1 MPEQKSP
8 FPLPSEIAG
17 VPGAEDWR
25 SMYAPFTR
33 FQPGDDEKF
42 WFYNATHF
50 PEPLP
55 AFDGISSEVAYSA
68 IGANTARIFVF
79 PATLGI
85 EHRIVNGR
93 VYLAANPVTD
103 PAEIGRRLELFQRRA
118 GYYYEHWDRLYGEW
132 KQRMQAAIDELE
144 AISVPELGEFD
155 DEEVVTSG
163 RGYATNHLVRERFHR
178 CVDLYSI
185 VWNHHIEFVM
195 LAFGAYVVFS
205 EFLTKAFPEIPD
217 QTIARM
223 VAGIDVIMY
232 RPDEELKRLAQL
244 AVSLEVDD
252 LFAGTA
258 TDEPTTVFESLAGRG
273 EAGATWLAEWEK
285 SSVPWFHVSTGDG
298 LYHHHR
304 SWRDDP
310 RVPIAGLSRYVVQV
324 RAGAD
329 LRRPTERLKEE
340 REEVAD
346 RYRALLETDAER
358 AAFDQM
364 LGLCRTTFPYIEE
377 HKFFCEHWFTTQFF
391 AKMRDFG
398 RLLVQFGVLDDAE
411 DVFQL
416 QHYEIDQQL
425 ANVMLAWSAG
435 SSPVGTDEVKAT
447 VAERRR
453 MLRVLATWTPPPAL
467 GPVPEAL
474 NDPAVKLLWGITS
487 KTITTWA
494 EAADAADGGST
505 RIQGLAASP
514 GVVEGVA
521 RVLASVNEIDQIEGT
536 EILVCPVTSPS
547 WGPVFG
553 KIKAAVSDSGGMM
566 SHAAIVAREYGMPA
580 VVGTGIATQRIKT
593 GDRLRVDGDQGVVLV
608 LS

>member
-1 MPEQKSP
+1 VPEDRGP
-8 FPLPSEIAG
+8 FPLPSEITD
-17 VPGAEDWR
+17 VPGAEGWA

-33 FQPGDDEKF
+33 FQPQDDAKF

-55 AFDGISSEVAYSA
+55 AFDGISSEVAYTA

-103 PAEIGRRLELFQRRA
+103 PAEIGRRLEIFQRRA

-144 AISVPELGEFD
+144 AIEVPELGEVD
-155 DEEVVTSG
+155 DEEVVTSA
-163 RGYATNHLVRERFHR
+163 RGYASNHLVRERFHR
-178 CVDLYSI
+178 CIDLYSI

-205 EFLTKAFPEIPD
+205 EFLTKAFPEIPE
-217 QTIARM
+217 QSIARM

-232 RPDEELKRLAQL
+232 RPDEELKRLARL
-244 AVSLEVDD
+244 AVELGVDD
-252 LFAGTA
+252 LF
-258 TDEPTTVFESLAGRG
+258 TDTSEPVSVFACLAQRG

-285 SSVPWFHVSTGDG
+285 SSIPWFHVSTGDG

-310 RVPIAGLSRYVVQV
+310 RVPLAGLSRYVSQV
-324 RAGAD
+324 RAGDD
-329 LRRPTERLKEE
+329 LRRPTDRLVRERD
-340 REEVAD
+340 EVAD
-346 RYRALLETDAER
+346 RFRDLLETDEDR

-391 AKMRDFG
+391 AKIRDFG
-398 RLLVQFGVLDDAE
+398 RLLVRFGVLDDAE

-435 SSPVGTDEVKAT
+435 SSPVGTDAVKAL
-447 VAERRR
+447 VADRKS
-453 MLRVLATWTPPPAL
+453 MLEVLATWSPPPAL

-474 NDPAVKLLWGITS
+474 NDPAVKLLWGITA
-487 KTITTWA
+487 KTIRTWA
-494 EAADAADGGST
+494 EAADPSST

-514 GVVEGVA
+514 GIVEGVA
-521 RVLASVNEIDQIEGT
+521 RVLASVNEIDQIEGG

-566 SHAAIVAREYGMPA
+566 CHAAIVAREYGMPA
-580 VVGTGIATQRIKT
+580 VVGTGTSTRRIKT
-593 GDRLRVDGDQGVVLV
+593 GDRLRVDGDQGVVV
-608 LS
+608 ILS

>member
-1 MPEQKSP
+1 MSQQHHGP
-8 FPLPSEIAG
+8 FPLPSEITD
-17 VPGAEDWR
+17 VPGAESWA
-25 SMYAPFTR
+25 SMYASFTR
-33 FQPGDDEKF
+33 FQPGDDDKF

-55 AFDGISSEVAYSA
+55 AFDGISAEVAYTA

-103 PAEIGRRLELFQRRA
+103 PEEIGRRLEIFQRRA
-118 GYYYEHWDRLYGEW
+118 GYYYENWDRLYGEW
-132 KQRMQAAIDELE
+132 KHRMQVVIDELE
-144 AISVPELGEFD
+144 AIEVPELGEVD
-155 DEEVVTSG
+155 DEEVVTSA
-163 RGYATNHLVRERFHR
+163 RGYASNHLVRERFHR

-205 EFLTKAFPEIPD
+205 EFLTTAFPEIPE
-217 QTIARM
+217 QAIARM

-232 RPDEELKRLAQL
+232 RPDEELKRLARL
-244 AVSLEVDD
+244 AVDLGVDD
-252 LFAGTA
+252 LLADDVEPGEVFAA
-258 TDEPTTVFESLAGRG
+258 LEGRG
-273 EAGATWLAEWEK
+273 EAGERWLAAWEE

-310 RVPIAGLSRYVVQV
+310 RVPLAGMSRYVERI
-324 RAGAD
+324 RAGED

-346 RYRALLETDAER
+346 RYRSLLETEDER

-391 AKMRDFG
+391 AKLREFG
-398 RLLVQFGVLDDAE
+398 GLLVRFGILEDAE

-416 QHYEIDQQL
+416 KHYEIDEQL
-425 ANVMLAWSAG
+425 ANVMLAWAAG
-435 SSPVGTDEVKAT
+435 SAPVATGAVKAL
-447 VAERRR
+447 VAERKR
-453 MLRVLATWTPPPAL
+453 MLEVLGTWSPPPAL

-487 KTITTWA
+487 DTITTWA
-494 EAADAADGGST
+494 EAADPTSS
-505 RIQGLAASP
+505 RIRGLAASP
-514 GVVEGVA
+514 GIVEGVV
-521 RVLASVNEIDQIEGT
+521 RVLMSVNEID
-536 EILVCPVTSPS
+536 
-547 WGPVFG
+547 
-553 KIKAAVSDSGGMM
+553 
-566 SHAAIVAREYGMPA
+566 
-580 VVGTGIATQRIKT
+580 
-593 GDRLRVDGDQGVVLV
+593 
-608 LS
+608 

>member
-1 MPEQKSP
+1 MSERRGP
-8 FPLPSEIAG
+8 FPLPSEITD
-17 VPGAEDWR
+17 VPGAEGWA

-33 FQPGDDEKF
+33 FQPEDDAKF

-103 PAEIGRRLELFQRRA
+103 PEEIGRRLEIFQRRA
-118 GYYYEHWDRLYGEW
+118 GWYYEHWDRLYGEW
-132 KQRMQAAIDELE
+132 KQRMQAAIEELE
-144 AISVPELGEFD
+144 SIEVPELGDVD
-155 DEEVVTSG
+155 DEEVVTTA
-163 RGYATNHLVRERFHR
+163 RGYASNHLVRERFHR

-205 EFLTKAFPEIPD
+205 EFLTKAFPEIPE
-217 QTIARM
+217 QSIARM

-232 RPDEELKRLAQL
+232 RPDEELKRLARL
-244 AVSLEVDD
+244 AVSLGVDD
-252 LFAGTA
+252 LL
-258 TDEPTTVFESLAGRG
+258 TDAAVPATVFEQLALRG
-273 EAGATWLAEWEK
+273 EAGATWLAEWEE

-310 RVPIAGLSRYVVQV
+310 RVPLAGLSRYVAQV
-324 RAGAD
+324 RAGDD

-340 REEVAD
+340 REEVAR
-346 RYRALLETDAER
+346 RYRALLDNDEER

-364 LGLCRTTFPYIEE
+364 LSLCRTTFPYIEE
-377 HKFFCEHWFTTQFF
+377 HKFYCEHWFTTQFF
-391 AKMRDFG
+391 AKMREFG
-398 RLLVQFGVLDDAE
+398 QLLARFGVLDDAE

-447 VAERRR
+447 VAGRKA
-453 MLRVLATWTPPPAL
+453 MLEVLATWSPPPAL
-467 GPVPEAL
+467 GPEPEAL
-474 NDPAVKLLWGITS
+474 NDPAVKLLWGITA
-487 KTITTWA
+487 KTIRTWA
-494 EAADAADGGST
+494 EAADPGSA
-505 RIQGLAASP
+505 RIQGFAASP

-521 RVLASVNEIDQIEGT
+521 RVLASVNEIDRIESG

-580 VVGTGIATQRIKT
+580 VVGTGTATRRIKT
-593 GDRLRVDGDQGVVLV
+593 GDRLRVDGDRGVVV
-608 LS
+608 ILS

>member
-1 MPEQKSP
+1 MSERRGP
-8 FPLPSEIAG
+8 FPLPSEITD
-17 VPGAEDWR
+17 VPGAEGWA

-33 FQPGDDEKF
+33 FGPEDDAKF

-103 PAEIGRRLELFQRRA
+103 PEEIGRRLEIFQRRA
-118 GYYYEHWDRLYGEW
+118 GWYYEHWDRLYGEW

-144 AISVPELGEFD
+144 SIEVPELGDVD
-155 DEEVVTSG
+155 DEEVVTTA
-163 RGYATNHLVRERFHR
+163 RGYASNHLVRERFHR

-205 EFLTKAFPEIPD
+205 EFLTKAFPEIPE
-217 QTIARM
+217 QSIARM

-232 RPDEELKRLAQL
+232 RPDEELKRLARL
-244 AVSLEVDD
+244 AVSLGVDD
-252 LFAGTA
+252 LL
-258 TDEPTTVFESLAGRG
+258 TDAAVPATVFEQLALRG
-273 EAGATWLAEWEK
+273 EAGATWLAEWEE

-310 RVPIAGLSRYVVQV
+310 RVPLAGLSRYVAQV
-324 RAGAD
+324 RAGDD

-340 REEVAD
+340 REEVAR
-346 RYRALLETDAER
+346 RYRALLDNDEER

-364 LGLCRTTFPYIEE
+364 LSLCRTTFPYIEE
-377 HKFFCEHWFTTQFF
+377 HKFYCEHWFTTQFF
-391 AKMRDFG
+391 AKMREFG
-398 RLLVQFGVLDDAE
+398 QLLARFGVLDDAE

-447 VAERRR
+447 VAGRKA
-453 MLRVLATWTPPPAL
+453 MLEVLATWSPPPAL
-467 GPVPEAL
+467 GPEPEAL
-474 NDPAVKLLWGITS
+474 NDPAVKLLWGITA
-487 KTITTWA
+487 KTIRTWA
-494 EAADAADGGST
+494 EAADPGSA
-505 RIQGLAASP
+505 RIQGFAASP

-521 RVLASVNEIDQIEGT
+521 RVLASVNEIDRIESG

-580 VVGTGIATQRIKT
+580 VVGTGTATRRIKT
-593 GDRLRVDGDQGVVLV
+593 GDRLRVDGDRGVVV
-608 LS
+608 ILS

>member
-1 MPEQKSP
+1 MSERRGP
-8 FPLPSEIAG
+8 FPLPSEITD
-17 VPGAEDWR
+17 VPGAEGWA

-33 FQPGDDEKF
+33 FGPEDDAKF

-103 PAEIGRRLELFQRRA
+103 PEEIGRRLEIFQRRA

-132 KQRMQAAIDELE
+132 KQRMQAAIEELE
-144 AISVPELGEFD
+144 SIEVPELGDVD
-155 DEEVVTSG
+155 DEEVVTTA
-163 RGYATNHLVRERFHR
+163 RGYASNHLVRERFHR

-205 EFLTKAFPEIPD
+205 EFLTKAFPEIPE
-217 QTIARM
+217 QSIARM

-232 RPDEELKRLAQL
+232 RPDEELKRLARL
-244 AVSLEVDD
+244 AVSLGVDD
-252 LFAGTA
+252 LL
-258 TDEPTTVFESLAGRG
+258 TDAAVPATVFEQLALRG
-273 EAGATWLAEWEK
+273 EAGATWLAEWEE

-310 RVPIAGLSRYVVQV
+310 RVPLAGLSRYVAQV
-324 RAGAD
+324 RAGDD

-340 REEVAD
+340 REEVAR
-346 RYRALLETDAER
+346 RYRALLDNDEER

-364 LGLCRTTFPYIEE
+364 LSLCRTTFPYIEE
-377 HKFFCEHWFTTQFF
+377 HKFYCEHWFTTQFF
-391 AKMRDFG
+391 AKMREFG
-398 RLLVQFGVLDDAE
+398 QLLARFGVLDDAE

-447 VAERRR
+447 VAGRKA
-453 MLRVLATWTPPPAL
+453 MLEVLATWSPPPAL
-467 GPVPEAL
+467 GPEPEAL
-474 NDPAVKLLWGITS
+474 NDPAVKLLWGITA
-487 KTITTWA
+487 KTIRTWA
-494 EAADAADGGST
+494 EAADPGSA
-505 RIQGLAASP
+505 RIQGFAASP

-521 RVLASVNEIDQIEGT
+521 RVLASVNEIDRIESG

-580 VVGTGIATQRIKT
+580 VVGTGTATRRIKT
-593 GDRLRVDGDQGVVLV
+593 GDRLRVDGDRGVVV
-608 LS
+608 ILS

>member
-1 MPEQKSP
+1 MSERRGP
-8 FPLPSEIAG
+8 FPLPSEITD
-17 VPGAEDWR
+17 VPGAEGWA

-33 FQPGDDEKF
+33 FGPQDDAKF

-103 PAEIGRRLELFQRRA
+103 PEEVGRRLEIFQRRA

-144 AISVPELGEFD
+144 SIDVPELGDVD
-155 DEEVVTSG
+155 DEEVVTTA
-163 RGYATNHLVRERFHR
+163 RGYASNHLVRERFHR

-205 EFLTKAFPEIPD
+205 EFLTKAFPEIPE
-217 QTIARM
+217 QSIARM

-232 RPDEELKRLAQL
+232 RPDEELKRLARL
-244 AVSLEVDD
+244 AVSLGVDD
-252 LFAGTA
+252 LL
-258 TDEPTTVFESLAGRG
+258 TDGAEPRTVFEGLALRG
-273 EAGATWLAEWEK
+273 EAGATWLAEWER

-310 RVPIAGLSRYVVQV
+310 RVPLAGLSRYVSQV
-324 RAGAD
+324 RAGDD

-340 REEVAD
+340 REEVAR
-346 RYRALLETDAER
+346 RYRALLDADEER

-377 HKFFCEHWFTTQFF
+377 HKFYCEHWFTTQFF
-391 AKMRDFG
+391 AKMREFG
-398 RLLVQFGVLDDAE
+398 QLLTRFGVLDEAE

-435 SSPVGTDEVKAT
+435 SSPVGTDEVKAI
-447 VAERRR
+447 VADRKA
-453 MLRVLATWTPPPAL
+453 MLAVLATWSPPPAL
-467 GPVPEAL
+467 GPEPEVL
-474 NDPAVKLLWGITS
+474 NDPAVKLLWGITA
-487 KTITTWA
+487 KTIRTWA
-494 EAADAADGGST
+494 EAADPSSA
-505 RIQGLAASP
+505 RIQGFAASP

-521 RVLASVNEIDQIEGT
+521 RVLASVNEIDQILSG

-580 VVGTGIATQRIKT
+580 VVGTGTATRRIKT
-593 GDRLRVDGDQGVVLV
+593 GDRLRVDGDQGVVV
-608 LS
+608 ILS

>member
-1 MPEQKSP
+1 MPEHRGS
-8 FPLPSEIAG
+8 FPLPSEISDVA
-17 VPGAEDWR
+17 GAERWAT
-25 SMYAPFTR
+25 MYAPFTR
-33 FQPGDDEKF
+33 FQPEDDAKF

-55 AFDGISSEVAYSA
+55 AFDGISSEVAYTA

-103 PAEIGRRLELFQRRA
+103 PAEIGRRLEIFQRRA
-118 GYYYEHWDRLYGEW
+118 GYYYEHWERLYGEW
-132 KQRMQAAIDELE
+132 KERVQAAIDELE
-144 AISVPELGEFD
+144 AIRVPELGEFD
-155 DEEVVTSG
+155 DEEVVTEA
-163 RGYATNHLVRERFHR
+163 RGYASNHLVRERFHR
-178 CVDLYSI
+178 CIDLYSI

-205 EFLTKAFPEIPD
+205 EFLTKAFPEIPE
-217 QTIARM
+217 QSIARM

-232 RPDEELKRLAQL
+232 RPDEELKRLAKV
-244 AVSLEVDD
+244 AVDVAVDD
-252 LFAGTA
+252 LFS
-258 TDEPTTVFESLAGRG
+258 DSSDPETVFEELARRG
-273 EAGATWLAEWEK
+273 EPGARWLAEWER
-285 SSVPWFHVSTGDG
+285 SSIPWFHVSTGDG

-310 RVPIAGLSRYVVQV
+310 RVPLAGLSRYVVQV
-324 RAGAD
+324 RAGED
-329 LRRPTERLKEE
+329 LRRPTERLSQE
-340 REEVAD
+340 REEIAS
-346 RYRALLETDAER
+346 RYRALLQSEEER

-377 HKFFCEHWFTTQFF
+377 HKFYCEHWFTTQFF
-391 AKMRDFG
+391 AKMREFG
-398 RLLVQFGVLDDAE
+398 QLLARFGVLDDAE
-411 DVFQL
+411 DLFQL

-435 SSPVGTDEVKAT
+435 SSPVGTDAVKAT
-447 VAERRR
+447 VAERKA
-453 MLRVLATWTPPPAL
+453 MLGVLATWSPPPAL

-487 KTITTWA
+487 KTIRTWT
-494 EAADAADGGST
+494 EAAEGGAS
-505 RIQGLAASP
+505 RVQGLAASP
-514 GVVEGVA
+514 GVVEGTA
-521 RVLASVNEIDQIEGT
+521 RVLASVNEIDQIETG

-580 VVGTGIATQRIKT
+580 VVGTGTATHRIKT
-593 GDRLRVDGDQGVVLV
+593 GDRLRVDGDQGVVV
-608 LS
+608 ILS

>member
-1 MPEQKSP
+1 MSERRGP
-8 FPLPSEIAG
+8 FPLPSEITD
-17 VPGAEDWR
+17 VPGAEGWA

-33 FQPGDDEKF
+33 FGPEDDAKF

-103 PAEIGRRLELFQRRA
+103 PEEIGRRLEIFQRRA

-132 KQRMQAAIDELE
+132 KQRMQAAIEELE
-144 AISVPELGEFD
+144 SIEVPELGDVD
-155 DEEVVTSG
+155 DEEVVTTA
-163 RGYATNHLVRERFHR
+163 RGYASNHLVRERFHR

-205 EFLTKAFPEIPD
+205 EFLTKAFPEIPE
-217 QTIARM
+217 QSIARM

-232 RPDEELKRLAQL
+232 RPDEELKRLARL
-244 AVSLEVDD
+244 AVSLGVDD
-252 LFAGTA
+252 LL
-258 TDEPTTVFESLAGRG
+258 TDAAVPATVFEQLALRG

-310 RVPIAGLSRYVVQV
+310 RVPLAGLSRYVAQV
-324 RAGAD
+324 RAGDD

-340 REEVAD
+340 REEVAR
-346 RYRALLETDAER
+346 RYRALLDNDEER

-364 LGLCRTTFPYIEE
+364 LSLCRTTFPYIEE
-377 HKFFCEHWFTTQFF
+377 HKFYCEHWFTTQFF
-391 AKMRDFG
+391 AKMREFG
-398 RLLVQFGVLDDAE
+398 QLLARFGVLDDAE

-447 VAERRR
+447 VAGRKA
-453 MLRVLATWTPPPAL
+453 MLEVLATWSPPPAL
-467 GPVPEAL
+467 GPEPEAL
-474 NDPAVKLLWGITS
+474 NDPAVKLLWGITA
-487 KTITTWA
+487 KTIRTWA
-494 EAADAADGGST
+494 EAADPGSA
-505 RIQGLAASP
+505 RIQGFAASP

-521 RVLASVNEIDQIEGT
+521 RVLASVNEIDRIESG

-580 VVGTGIATQRIKT
+580 VVGTGTATRRIKT
-593 GDRLRVDGDQGVVLV
+593 GDRLRVDGDRGVVV
-608 LS
+608 ILS

>member
-1 MPEQKSP
+1 MAEHRSP
-8 FPLPSEIAG
+8 FPLPSEIAD
-17 VPGAEDWR
+17 VPGAERWAT
-25 SMYAPFTR
+25 MYAPFSR
-33 FQPGDDEKF
+33 FQPEDDAKF
-42 WFYNATHF
+42 WFYNATHY
-50 PEPLP
+50 PEPVP
-55 AFDGISSEVAYSA
+55 AFDGLSAEVAYSA

-85 EHRIVNGR
+85 EYRIVNGR

-103 PAEIGRRLELFQRRA
+103 PAEIGRRLEIFQRRA
-118 GYYYEHWDRLYGEW
+118 GYYYENWDRLYGEW
-132 KQRMQAAIDELE
+132 KQRMQAVIAELE
-144 AISVPELGEFD
+144 AIEVPELGELD

-163 RGYATNHLVRERFHR
+163 RGIATNHYVRERYHR
-178 CVDLYSI
+178 CIDLYSI

-205 EFLTKAFPEIPD
+205 EFVTAAFPEIPE

-232 RPDEELKRLAQL
+232 RPDEELKRLARL
-244 AVSLEVDD
+244 AVELGLDD
-252 LFAGTA
+252 LL
-258 TDEPTTVFESLAGRG
+258 TDESEPATVFNQIAGRG

-285 SSVPWFHVSTGDG
+285 SSIPWFHVSTGDG
-298 LYHHHR
+298 MYHHHR

-310 RVPIAGLSRYVVQV
+310 RVPLAGLARYVERV
-324 RAGAD
+324 RAGED

-340 REEVAD
+340 REEVAS
-346 RYRALLETDAER
+346 RYRALLSTEEER

-377 HKFFCEHWFTTQFF
+377 HKFFCEHWFVTQFF
-391 AKMRDFG
+391 AKIREFG
-398 RLLVQFGVLDDAE
+398 KLLVRFGVLEDAE

-416 QHYEIDQQL
+416 QHHEVEQQL
-425 ANVMLAWSAG
+425 ASVMLAWAAG
-435 SSPVGTDEVKAT
+435 SAPVGTDAVKAL
-447 VAERRR
+447 VAERKA
-453 MLRVLATWTPPPAL
+453 MLEVLATWPAPPAL

-487 KTITTWA
+487 DTIRTWV
-494 EAADAADGGST
+494 EAAGST
-505 RIQGLAASP
+505 SARVQGLAASP

-521 RVLASVNEIDQIEGT
+521 RVLMSVNEIDQIEGG

-580 VVGTGIATQRIKT
+580 VVGTGSATRRIKT
-593 GDRLRVDGDQGVVLV
+593 GDRLRVDGDRGLVVI

>member
-1 MPEQKSP
+1 VSERRGP
-8 FPLPSEIAG
+8 FPLPSEIAD
-17 VPGAEDWR
+17 VPGAEGWAT
-25 SMYAPFTR
+25 MYAPFTR
-33 FQPGDDEKF
+33 FQPEDDAKF

-103 PAEIGRRLELFQRRA
+103 PEEIGRRLEIFQRRA
-118 GYYYEHWDRLYGEW
+118 GYYYEHWDRLYTEW
-132 KQRMQAAIDELE
+132 KQRMQTAIEELE
-144 AISVPELGEFD
+144 SIEVPELGDFD
-155 DEEVVTSG
+155 DEEVVTTA
-163 RGYATNHLVRERFHR
+163 RGYASNHLVRERFHR

-205 EFLTKAFPEIPD
+205 EFLTKAFPEIPE
-217 QTIARM
+217 QAIARM

-232 RPDEELKRLAQL
+232 RPDEELKRLARL
-244 AVSLEVDD
+244 AVELGVDD
-252 LFAGTA
+252 LLTDTA
-258 TDEPTTVFESLAGRG
+258 EPATVFEGVALRG

-285 SSVPWFHVSTGDG
+285 SSIPWFHVSTGDG

-310 RVPIAGLSRYVVQV
+310 RVPLAGLSRYVSQV
-324 RAGAD
+324 RAGDD

-340 REEVAD
+340 REEVAR
-346 RYRALLETDAER
+346 RYRALLETDEDR

-364 LGLCRTTFPYIEE
+364 LGLCRTTFPYVEE
-377 HKFFCEHWFTTQFF
+377 HKFYCEHWFTTQFF
-391 AKMRDFG
+391 AKMREFG
-398 RLLVQFGVLDDAE
+398 QLLVRFGVLDDAE

-435 SSPVGTDEVKAT
+435 SSPVGTDAVRAT
-447 VAERRR
+447 VAERKA
-453 MLRVLATWTPPPAL
+453 MLEVLATWSPPPAL

-487 KTITTWA
+487 KTIRTWA
-494 EAADAADGGST
+494 EAADPSST
-505 RIQGLAASP
+505 RIQGFAASP

-521 RVLASVNEIDQIEGT
+521 RVLSSVNEIDQIESG

-580 VVGTGIATQRIKT
+580 VVGTGTATRRIKT
-593 GDRLRVDGDQGVVLV
+593 GDRLRVDGDQGVVV
-608 LS
+608 ILS

>member
-1 MPEQKSP
+1 MSEQRRGP
-8 FPLPSEIAG
+8 FPLPSEITD
-17 VPGAEDWR
+17 VPGAERWA

-33 FQPGDDEKF
+33 FQPEDDKKF

-55 AFDGISSEVAYSA
+55 AFDGISAEVAYTA

-103 PAEIGRRLELFQRRA
+103 PAEIGRRLEVFQRRA
-118 GYYYEHWDRLYGEW
+118 GHYYEHWDRLYGEW
-132 KQRMQAAIDELE
+132 KQRMRAVIDELE
-144 AISVPELGEFD
+144 AIEVPELGEMD

-163 RGYATNHLVRERFHR
+163 RGYASNHLVRERFHR

-205 EFLTKAFPEIPD
+205 EFLTGAFPEMPE
-217 QTIARM
+217 QAIARM

-232 RPDEELKRLAQL
+232 RPDEELKRLAAL
-244 AVSLEVDD
+244 AVELGVDD
-252 LFAGTA
+252 LL
-258 TDEPTTVFESLAGRG
+258 TDDAAPAEVFSAMANRG
-273 EAGATWLAEWEK
+273 EAGTRWLGEWEA
-285 SSVPWFHVSTGDG
+285 SSIPWFHVSTGDG

-310 RVPIAGLSRYVVQV
+310 RVPLAGMSRYVERL
-324 RAGAD
+324 RAGED
-329 LRRPTERLKEE
+329 LRRPTDRLRRERD
-340 REEVAD
+340 EVAAQ
-346 RYRALLETDAER
+346 YRALLSTDDER

-377 HKFFCEHWFTTQFF
+377 HKLYCEHWFTTQFF
-391 AKMRDFG
+391 AKLREFG
-398 RLLVQFGVLDDAE
+398 ALLVRFGVLDDPE
-411 DVFQL
+411 DIFQL

-425 ANVMLAWSAG
+425 ANVMLAWAAG
-435 SSPVGTDEVKAT
+435 SAPVGTDAVRAT
-447 VAERRR
+447 VAERKA
-453 MLRVLATWTPPPAL
+453 MLDVLATWSAPPAL

-487 KTITTWA
+487 STIKAWA
-494 EAADAADGGST
+494 EAADPSVGVRGY
-505 RIQGLAASP
+505 AASP
-514 GVVEGVA
+514 GIVEGVA
-521 RVLASVNEIDQIEGT
+521 RVLMSVNEIDQIESGD
-536 EILVCPVTSPS
+536 ILVCPVTSPS

-580 VVGTGIATQRIKT
+580 VVGTGNATQRINT
-593 GDRLRVDGDQGVVLV
+593 GDRIRVEGDEGVVTI

>member
-1 MPEQKSP
+1 
-8 FPLPSEIAG
+8 
-17 VPGAEDWR
+17 
-25 SMYAPFTR
+25 MYAPFTR
-33 FQPGDDEKF
+33 FQPEDDGKF

-55 AFDGISSEVAYSA
+55 AFDGISAEVAYTA

-103 PAEIGRRLELFQRRA
+103 PEQIGRRLEVFQRRA
-118 GYYYEHWDRLYGEW
+118 GHYYENWDRLYGEW
-132 KQRMQAAIDELE
+132 KQRVQAAIDEIE
-144 AISVPELGEFD
+144 SIEVPELGEFD
-155 DEEVVTSG
+155 DEEVVTSA
-163 RGYATNHLVRERFHR
+163 RGYASNHFVRERFHR

-185 VWNHHIEFVM
+185 VWNYHIEFVM

-217 QTIARM
+217 QAIARM

-232 RPDEELKRLAQL
+232 RPDEELKRLARL
-244 AVSLEVDD
+244 AVELGVDD
-252 LFAGTA
+252 LL
-258 TDEPTTVFESLAGRG
+258 TDGADPKSVFQALGRRG
-273 EAGATWLAEWEK
+273 EPGATWLAEWER
-285 SSVPWFHVSTGDG
+285 SSIPWFHVSTGDG

-310 RVPIAGLSRYVVQV
+310 RVPFAGLSRYVAQV
-324 RAGAD
+324 RAGDD
-329 LRRPTERLKEE
+329 LRRPTERLRDE
-340 REEVAD
+340 RDEVAN
-346 RYRALLETDAER
+346 RYRDLLGTDEER

-391 AKMRDFG
+391 AKMREFG
-398 RLLVQFGVLDDAE
+398 QLLVRFGVLEDAE

-425 ANVMLAWSAG
+425 ASVMLAWAAG
-435 SSPVGTDEVKAT
+435 SAPVGTDAVRAL
-447 VAERRR
+447 VAERRA
-453 MLRVLATWTPPPAL
+453 MLEVLATWSPPAAL

-474 NDPAVKLLWGITS
+474 EDPAVKLLWGITS
-487 KTITTWA
+487 ETVRSWA
-494 EAADAADGGST
+494 EAADSSST
-505 RIQGLAASP
+505 QVKGLAASP

-521 RVLASVNEIDQIEGT
+521 RVLMSVNEIDHIQSG

-580 VVGTGIATQRIKT
+580 VVGTATATRQIKT
-593 GDRLRVDGDQGVVLV
+593 GDRLRVDGDRGVVLV

>member
-1 MPEQKSP
+1 MPSQ
-8 FPLPSEIAG
+8 IAD
-17 VPGAEDWR
+17 VPGAENWR
-25 SMYAPFTR
+25 SMYGPFTR
-33 FQPGDDEKF
+33 FQPADDEKF

-55 AFDGISSEVAYSA
+55 AFDGISAEVAYTA

-103 PAEIGRRLELFQRRA
+103 PQEIARRLELFQQRA
-118 GYYYEHWDRLYGEW
+118 GYYYANWDRLYEEW
-132 KQRMQAAIDELE
+132 KQRMCAIIDELE
-144 AISVPELGEFD
+144 AIHVPELGEFD
-155 DEEVVTSG
+155 DEEVVTSA
-163 RGYATNHLVRERFHR
+163 RGYASNHLVRERFHR
-178 CVDLYSI
+178 CIDLYSI
-185 VWNHHIEFVM
+185 MWNYHIEFVM

-217 QTIARM
+217 QAIARM
-223 VAGIDVIMY
+223 VAGIEVIMY
-232 RPDEELKRLAQL
+232 RPDEELKRLARR
-244 AVSLEVDD
+244 AVELGLDD
-252 LFAGTA
+252 LVTDTGDPHSVFANI
-258 TDEPTTVFESLAGRG
+258 AGRG
-273 EAGATWLAEWEK
+273 EAGATWLREWEK
-285 SSVPWFHVSTGDG
+285 SSLPWFHVSTGDG

-310 RVPIAGLSRYVVQV
+310 RVPLAGLSRYVEQV
-324 RAGAD
+324 RAGDD
-329 LRRPTERLKEE
+329 LQRPTERLRAE
-340 REEVAD
+340 RDEVAS
-346 RYRALLETDAER
+346 RYRELLETEEER
-358 AAFDQM
+358 GAFDQM

-391 AKMRDFG
+391 AKMREFG
-398 RLLVQFGVLDDAE
+398 ALLVRFDVLEDPE

-435 SSPVGTDEVKAT
+435 SSAVGTAEIKEL
-447 VAERRR
+447 VAERKR
-453 MLRVLATWTPPPAL
+453 MLEALARWSPPRAL
-467 GPVPEAL
+467 GPLPEAL

-487 KTITTWA
+487 DTIRRWA
-494 EAADAADGGST
+494 EASDPA

-514 GVVEGVA
+514 GIVEGVA
-521 RVLASVNEIDQIEGT
+521 RVLTSVNEIDQIQSG

-580 VVGTGIATQRIKT
+580 VVGTGVATERITT
-593 GDRLRVDGDQGVVLV
+593 GDRLRVDGDQGVVV
-608 LS
+608 ILS

>member
-1 MPEQKSP
+1 VSDHRGP
-8 FPLPSEIAG
+8 FPLPSEIAD
-17 VPGAEDWR
+17 VPGAEGWA
-25 SMYAPFTR
+25 SMYPPFTR
-33 FQPGDDEKF
+33 FQPQDDQKF

-55 AFDGISSEVAYSA
+55 AFDGISAEVAYTT
-68 IGANTARIFVF
+68 IGANTARVFVF

-85 EHRIVNGR
+85 EHRIANGR

-103 PAEIGRRLELFQRRA
+103 PAEIGRRLEIFQRRA

-132 KQRMQAAIDELE
+132 KVRVQAAIDELE
-144 AISVPELGEFD
+144 TIEVPELGEFD

-178 CVDLYSI
+178 CIDLYSI
-185 VWNHHIEFVM
+185 VWNYHIEFVM

-217 QTIARM
+217 QSIARM
-223 VAGIDVIMY
+223 VAGIDVVMY
-232 RPDEELKRLAQL
+232 RPDEELKRLARL
-244 AVSLEVDD
+244 AVELGVDD
-252 LFAGTA
+252 LL
-258 TDEPTTVFESLAGRG
+258 TDGSDPASVFEEIGRRG
-273 EAGATWLAEWEK
+273 EPGSTWLAEWEK
-285 SSVPWFHVSTGDG
+285 SSIPWFHVSTGDG

-310 RVPIAGLSRYVVQV
+310 RVPLAGLSRYVAQV
-324 RAGAD
+324 RAGED
-329 LRRPTERLKEE
+329 LRRPTVRLKEE
-340 REEVAD
+340 REEVAG
-346 RYRALLETDAER
+346 RYRDLLESDEER

-398 RLLVQFGVLDDAE
+398 RLLVRFGVLDDAE
-411 DVFQL
+411 DLFQL

-435 SSPVGTDEVKAT
+435 SAPVATGAVKAL
-447 VAERRR
+447 VAERRA
-453 MLRVLATWTPPPAL
+453 MLEVLSTWSAPRAL

-474 NDPAVKLLWGITS
+474 NDPAVKLLWGITAA
-487 KTITTWA
+487 TIQTWA
-494 EAADAADGGST
+494 EAADPGST
-505 RIQGLAASP
+505 RIKGLAASS
-514 GVVEGVA
+514 GVVEGAA
-521 RVLASVNEIDQIEGT
+521 RVLMSVNEIDQVESG

-580 VVGTGIATQRIKT
+580 VVGTGNATQRIKT
-593 GDRLRVDGDQGVVLV
+593 GDRLQVDGGQGVVV
-608 LS
+608 ILS

>member
-1 MPEQKSP
+1 MAEHRGP
-8 FPLPSEIAG
+8 FPLPSEIAD
-17 VPGAEDWR
+17 VPGAEGWA
-25 SMYAPFTR
+25 SMYPPFTR
-33 FQPGDDEKF
+33 FQPADDAKF

-55 AFDGISSEVAYSA
+55 AFDSISSEVAYTA
-68 IGANTARIFVF
+68 IGANTARLFVF

-103 PAEIGRRLELFQRRA
+103 PAEIGRRLGIFQRRA

-132 KQRMQAAIDELE
+132 KQRVQAAIDELE
-144 AISVPELGEFD
+144 AIEVPVLGEFD

-163 RGYATNHLVRERFHR
+163 RGFASNHLVRERFHR

-185 VWNHHIEFVM
+185 VWNYHIEFVM

-205 EFLTKAFPEIPD
+205 EFLTKAFPEIPE
-217 QTIARM
+217 QSIART

-232 RPDEELKRLAQL
+232 RPDEELKRLARL
-244 AVSLEVDD
+244 AVELDVDD
-252 LFAGTA
+252 LLAEGS
-258 TDEPTTVFESLAGRG
+258 EPEAVFGGLALRG
-273 EAGATWLAEWEK
+273 EPGATWLAEWEK
-285 SSVPWFHVSTGDG
+285 SSIPWFHVSTGDG

-310 RVPIAGLSRYVVQV
+310 RVPLAGLSRYVAQV
-324 RAGAD
+324 RAGDD
-329 LRRPTERLKEE
+329 LRRPTERLKQE
-340 REEVAD
+340 REELAD
-346 RYRALLETDAER
+346 RYRALLETDEDR

-377 HKFFCEHWFTTQFF
+377 HKFFCEHWFTTRFF
-391 AKMRDFG
+391 AKMREFG
-398 RLLVQFGVLDDAE
+398 QLLVDFGVLDEAE
-411 DVFQL
+411 DLFQL

-435 SSPVGTDEVKAT
+435 SAPVGTDAVKAL
-447 VAERRR
+447 VAERKA
-453 MLRVLATWTPPPAL
+453 MLEVLATWPAPPAL
-467 GPVPEAL
+467 GPLPEAL
-474 NDPAVKLLWGITS
+474 NDPAVKLLWGINS
-487 KTITTWA
+487 KTVRMWA
-494 EAADAADGGST
+494 EAADPSSA
-505 RIQGLAASP
+505 RIEGLAASP
-514 GVVEGVA
+514 GIAEGVA
-521 RVLASVNEIDQIEGT
+521 RVLMSVNEIDHIESG

-580 VVGTGIATQRIKT
+580 VVGTGTATRRIKT
-593 GDRLRVDGDQGVVLV
+593 GDRLRVDGDQGVVV
-608 LS
+608 ILS